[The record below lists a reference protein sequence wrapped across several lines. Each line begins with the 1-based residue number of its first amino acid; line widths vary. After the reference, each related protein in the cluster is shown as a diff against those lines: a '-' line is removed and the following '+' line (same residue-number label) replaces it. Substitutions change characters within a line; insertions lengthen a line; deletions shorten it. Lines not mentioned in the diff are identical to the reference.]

1 MIDFSALPHDDLQA
15 MAEAAREVVTCQRV
29 LAKTGDNIVGKI
41 LRGAGTFYEWRH
53 YPPGDI
59 YDAEFHAQYYYH
71 AHPESERTTNE
82 HGHFHTFQRPLGMPA
97 GVKPAPLP
105 DYRPPTGDNDALS
118 HIVGLSMDRAGMPIR
133 LFTTNRWVT
142 GETWY
147 AAEDVVRMLD
157 GFVIDH
163 ARPSWPVNRWIT
175 ALMRLFRPQIVRLL
189 HARDAEIRRRQA
201 ERPGANIYE
210 DRTLEVISDA
220 EISVEDQIARIEL
233 AVRHARRRA
242 QDKIGGAL

>member
-1 MIDFSALPHDDLQA
+1 MIDFSALPRDDLQA

-29 LAKTGDNIVGKI
+29 LAKTGDNIVGEI

-71 AHPESERTTNE
+71 AHPESERATNE

-105 DYRPPTGDNDALS
+105 DYRPPAGDNDALS
-118 HIVGLSMDRAGMPIR
+118 HLVGLSMDRAGMPIR

-157 GFVIDH
+157 CFVIDH

-175 ALMRLFRPQIVRLL
+175 ALMRLFRPQIVQLL
-189 HARDAEIRRRQA
+189 HVRDAEIRRRQA
-201 ERPGANIYE
+201 ERPGANVYE
-210 DRTLEVISDA
+210 DRTLEVISEA

-233 AVRHARRRA
+233 AVRRARRRA
-242 QDKIGGAL
+242 RDKIGEAL